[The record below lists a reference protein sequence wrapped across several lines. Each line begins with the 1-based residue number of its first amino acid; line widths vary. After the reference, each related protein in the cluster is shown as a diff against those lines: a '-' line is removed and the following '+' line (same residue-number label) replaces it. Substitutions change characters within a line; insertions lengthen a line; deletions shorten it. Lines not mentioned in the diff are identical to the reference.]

1 MKKRIA
7 KILAAALVLVM
18 TAGMFTGCSSK
29 KDGDGMV
36 NTGNDNESN
45 TESAEG
51 GQTAERIT
59 VTFKEG
65 FTKLGVVESTKG
77 STLDPSSYAE
87 FEVKDGFE
95 FLGWYETPSFLEAS
109 RKDPSTDAFT
119 ETTVL
124 YASFKSLDTTADTR
138 KWYIVGDSP
147 AGGLLKDTKWA
158 GDLGEEDKKKFE
170 LTLTG
175 NKTNEF
181 SLTFDLFE
189 GDQFQVIHDWQW
201 EDQKGYACFTEISDS
216 EFESGGS
223 LGGSADK
230 ANINV
235 LVSGNYTITLTTDP
249 DNKAYD
255 TLTVVR
261 NGDPRTEAKPEEKEP
276 FAVTETTGVKV
287 KGSWIADW
295 SELKDLVRAEGT
307 DTWTIS
313 MELAADTELCFSV
326 FDGETDTGIVL
337 KESNVTDEASKALIA
352 KTGNNIKT
360 AEGGTYT
367 FTVDL
372 GAMTVSVTK

>member
-1 MKKRIA
+1 MKKTVKNLISI
-7 KILAAALVLVM
+7 ILCLIMTAALFM
-18 TAGMFTGCSSK
+18 GCASNQ
-29 KDGDGMV
+29 
-36 NTGNDNESN
+36 NTDVSNEENNSTDN
-45 TESAEG
+45 TVTDAP
-51 GQTAERIT
+51 AERIT
-59 VTFKEG
+59 VTFKDG
-65 FTKLGVVESTKG
+65 LKKLGVVESTKG
-77 STLDPSSYAE
+77 AKLDASSYSA
-87 FEVKDGFE
+87 FFVKEGFE

-109 RKDPSTDAFT
+109 KKDPATDVFT

-124 YASFKSLDTTADTR
+124 YGSFKSLETTADTR

-147 AGGLLKDTKWA
+147 AGGLLKESKWA
-158 GDLGEEDKKKFE
+158 GDVAADMMKKFE
-170 LTLTG
+170 LTSTG
-175 NKTNEF
+175 NATNEF

-201 EDQKGYACFTEISDS
+201 DDQKGFACFTEIDGTQ
-216 EFESGGS
+216 FESGGS

-255 TLTVVR
+255 TLSVVR
-261 NGDPRTEAKPEEKEP
+261 NGEPLTEAKPEEKEP
-276 FAVTETTGVKV
+276 FAVTESTGVKV
-287 KGSWIADW
+287 KGSWVADW
-295 SELKDLVRAEGT
+295 SELKDLARNDGT
-307 DTWTIS
+307 DTWSIT

-326 FDGETDTGIVL
+326 FDGDSDTGIVL

-360 AEGGTYT
+360 AAAGTYT

-372 GAMTVSVTK
+372 TTMTVTVTK